1 MIVFDVEANGL
12 LDKATKI
19 HCLSYTDDG
28 KDYKTIFDYSD
39 MRDLILSQYGLVGHN
54 IVRYDVPL
62 IEKILG
68 IKIKARLFDTLP
80 MSWVLNLNRSKHGL
94 ESFGEDFGIPKP
106 QIDDWQNLTE
116 EEYAHRCTE
125 DVKINWCLWQD
136 LLKRFM
142 FLYKSKL
149 ELDKFFRYLEFK
161 MDCAAAAEKV
171 GWKLDVEL
179 AEKCVADLTKQKAD
193 KEAELINVMPK
204 RKVTTKKSRPKNCFR
219 KDGTASAHGQRWF
232 DLLQEHGLPLH
243 FDKEVEVIKKW
254 EDPNPNSTDQV
265 KDWLYSLG
273 WKPCTFKYVK
283 EINEVEGTIFITRSE
298 RAIPQ
303 VRKEGELTE
312 SVKLLAEK
320 NPEVQVLEG
329 LTVMQHRLGIF
340 QGFLDCEQDG
350 YVKAEVD
357 GLTNTLRFKHK
368 KPLVNLPG
376 VNKPW
381 GKEIRGCLIA
391 PTGYVLCGAD
401 MTSLED
407 TTKRHY
413 MQPYDPDYVHEMSQA
428 DFDPHLDLAK
438 HAGAIEQ
445 SDIDAYNR
453 GLKPELKD
461 LRKNFKVVNYSATYG
476 VGAIKLSRT
485 SGISETGAAAL
496 LDAYWRRHWAVRAFC
511 DSSKRKVRKI
521 NGDMW
526 VQNPVSNFW
535 HLLRYKKDMFSTLN
549 QSTGVYC
556 FDKWVAYY
564 RTRRPNIIGQFHD
577 ESINLVKEG
586 EQNEHSDALNWAIK
600 KLNQELK
607 LNVDLGI
614 DIQYGQRYSDVH

>member
-19 HCLSYTDDG
+19 HCLSYTTDG
-28 KDYKTIFDYSD
+28 KHYQTIFDYSD
-39 MRDLILSQYGLVGHN
+39 MRDLILSQHGLVGHN
-54 IVRYDVPL
+54 IIRYDVPL

-80 MSWVLNLNRSKHGL
+80 MSWVLNYNRSKHGL

-106 QIDDWQNLTE
+106 QINDWHNLTN

-136 LLKRFM
+136 LLRRFM
-142 FLYKSKL
+142 FLYKNKL
-149 ELDKFFRYLEFK
+149 SLDKFFRYLEFK
-161 MDCAAAAEKV
+161 MDCAASAEKV

-179 AEKCVADLTKQKAD
+179 AQKCVADLTKQKAD
-193 KEAELINVMPK
+193 KEAELISVMPK

-232 DLLQEHGLPLH
+232 DLLQENGLPLH
-243 FDKEVEVIKKW
+243 FDDEVEVIKKW

-273 WKPCTFKYVK
+273 WEPCTFKYDKNK
-283 EINEVEGTIFITRSE
+283 ETGEE
-298 RAIPQ
+298 RKIPQ
-303 VRKEGELTE
+303 VRKDGELTD
-312 SVKLLAEK
+312 SVKLIAET
-320 NPEVQVLEG
+320 NPMVEVLEG

-350 YVKAEVD
+350 YVRAEID

-376 VNKPW
+376 VDRPW
-381 GKEIRGCLIA
+381 GKEIRGCLTV

-428 DFDPHLDLAK
+428 GFDPHLDLAK

-445 SDIDAYNR
+445 SDIDAYNH
-453 GLKPELKD
+453 GTKPELKA
-461 LRKNFKVVNYSATYG
+461 LRKNYKVVNYSATYG
-476 VGAIKLSRT
+476 VGAAKLSRT
-485 SGISETGAAAL
+485 TGMSVPQSQAL
-496 LDAYWRRHWAVRAFC
+496 LDAYWNRNWSVKKFSEDQTIRQ
-511 DSSKRKVRKI
+511 I
-521 NGDMW
+521 NGEMW
-526 VQNPVSNFW
+526 VQNPVSGFW
-535 HLLRYKKDMFSTLN
+535 HSLRYEKDVFSTLN
-549 QSTGVYC
+549 QSTGAYC

-586 EQNEHSDALNWAIK
+586 EQNEHSDALNWAIE
-600 KLNQELK
+600 KLIQELK
-607 LNVDLGI
+607 LNVRL
-614 DIQYGQRYSDVH
+614 RY

>member
-19 HCLSYTDDG
+19 HCLSYTTDG
-28 KDYKTIFDYSD
+28 KHYQTIFDYSD
-39 MRDLILSQYGLVGHN
+39 MRDLILSQHGLVGHN
-54 IVRYDVPL
+54 IIRYDVPL

-68 IKIKARLFDTLP
+68 IKIKSRLFDTLP
-80 MSWVLNLNRSKHGL
+80 MSWVLNYNRSKHGL

-106 QIDDWQNLTE
+106 QIDDWHNLTN

-136 LLKRFM
+136 LLRRFM
-142 FLYKSKL
+142 FLYKNKL
-149 ELDKFFRYLEFK
+149 SLDKFFRYLEFK
-161 MDCAAAAEKV
+161 MDCAATAEKV

-179 AEKCVADLTKQKAD
+179 AQKCVADLTKQKAD
-193 KEAELINVMPK
+193 KEAELISVMPK

-232 DLLQEHGLPLH
+232 DLLQENGLPLH
-243 FDKEVEVIKKW
+243 FDGEVEVIKKW

-273 WKPCTFKYVK
+273 WEPCTFKYDKNK
-283 EINEVEGTIFITRSE
+283 ETGEE
-298 RAIPQ
+298 RKIPQ
-303 VRKEGELTE
+303 VRKDGELTD
-312 SVKLLAEK
+312 SVKLIAET
-320 NPEVQVLEG
+320 NPMVEVLEG

-350 YVKAEVD
+350 YVRAEID

-376 VNKPW
+376 VDRPW
-381 GKEIRGCLIA
+381 GKEIRGCLTA

-428 DFDPHLDLAK
+428 GFDPHLDLAK
-438 HAGAIEQ
+438 HAGAIKQ
-445 SDIDAYNR
+445 SDIDAYNH
-453 GLKPELKD
+453 GTKPELKA
-461 LRKNFKVVNYSATYG
+461 LRKNYKVVNYSATYG
-476 VGAIKLSRT
+476 VGAAKLSRT
-485 SGISETGAAAL
+485 TGMSVPQSQAL
-496 LDAYWRRHWAVRAFC
+496 LDAYWNRNWSVKKFSE
-511 DSSKRKVRKI
+511 DQKVRQI
-521 NGDMW
+521 NGEMW
-526 VQNPVSNFW
+526 VQNPVSGFW
-535 HLLRYKKDMFSTLN
+535 HSLRYEKDVFSTLN
-549 QSTGVYC
+549 QSTGAYC

-586 EQNEHSDALNWAIK
+586 EQNEHSDALNWAIE

>member
-28 KDYKTIFDYSD
+28 KDYKTIFNYSD
-39 MRDLILSQYGLVGHN
+39 MRDLILSQHGLVGHN

-80 MSWVLNLNRSKHGL
+80 MSWVLNYNRSKHGL

-106 QIDDWQNLTE
+106 QIDDWNNLSKE
-116 EEYAHRCTE
+116 DYAHRCTE
-125 DVKINWCLWQD
+125 DVKINSCLWQD

-142 FLYKSKL
+142 FIYKDRVN
-149 ELDKFFRYLEFK
+149 LDKFFRYLEFK
-161 MDCAAAAEKV
+161 MNCAAAAEKV

-179 AEKCVADLTKQKAD
+179 AQKCVADLTKQKAD
-193 KEAELINVMPK
+193 KEAELISVMPK
-204 RKVTTKKSRPKNCFR
+204 RKVTTKKSRPKNCFK

-232 DLLQEHGLPLH
+232 DLLQENGLPLH
-243 FDKEVEVIKKW
+243 FDEEVEVIKKW

-273 WKPCTFKYVK
+273 WEPCTFKYDKNK
-283 EINEVEGTIFITRSE
+283 ETGEE
-298 RAIPQ
+298 RKIPQ
-303 VRKEGELTE
+303 VRKEGELTD
-312 SVKLLAEK
+312 SVKLIAET
-320 NPEVQVLEG
+320 NPMVEVLEG

-350 YVKAEVD
+350 YVRAEID

-376 VNKPW
+376 VDRPW
-381 GKEIRGCLIA
+381 GKEIRGCLTA

-428 DFDPHLDLAK
+428 GFDPHLDLAK
-438 HAGAIEQ
+438 HAGAIKQ
-445 SDIDAYNR
+445 SDIDAYNH
-453 GLKPELKD
+453 GTKPELKA
-461 LRKNFKVVNYSATYG
+461 LRKNYKVVNYSATYG
-476 VGAIKLSRT
+476 VGAAKLSRT
-485 SGISETGAAAL
+485 TGMSVPQSQAL
-496 LDAYWRRHWAVRAFC
+496 LDAYWNRNWSVKKFSEDQKIRQ
-511 DSSKRKVRKI
+511 I
-521 NGDMW
+521 NGEMW
-526 VQNPVSNFW
+526 VQNPVSGFW
-535 HLLRYKKDMFSTLN
+535 HSLRYEKDVFSTLN
-549 QSTGVYC
+549 QSTGAYC

-586 EQNEHSDALNWAIK
+586 EQNEHSNALNWAIE
-600 KLNQELK
+600 KLNEELK

>member
-19 HCLSYTDDG
+19 HCLSYTTDG
-28 KDYKTIFDYSD
+28 KHYQTIFDYSD
-39 MRDLILSQYGLVGHN
+39 MRDLILSQHGLVGHN
-54 IVRYDVPL
+54 IIRYDVPL

-68 IKIKARLFDTLP
+68 IKIKSRLFDTLP
-80 MSWVLNLNRSKHGL
+80 MSWVLNYNRSKHGL

-106 QIDDWQNLTE
+106 QINDWHNLTN

-125 DVKINWCLWQD
+125 DVKINWYLWQD

-142 FLYKSKL
+142 FLYKNKS

-161 MDCAAAAEKV
+161 MDCAAVAEKV

-179 AEKCVADLTKQKAD
+179 AQKCVADLTKQKAD
-193 KEAELINVMPK
+193 KEAELISVMPK

-232 DLLQEHGLPLH
+232 DLLQENGLPLH
-243 FDKEVEVIKKW
+243 FDGEVEVIRKW

-273 WKPCTFKYVK
+273 WEPCTFKYDKNK
-283 EINEVEGTIFITRSE
+283 ETGEE
-298 RAIPQ
+298 RKIPQ
-303 VRKEGELTE
+303 VRKDGELTD
-312 SVKLLAEK
+312 SVKLIAET
-320 NPEVQVLEG
+320 NPMVEVLEG

-350 YVKAEVD
+350 YVRAEID

-376 VNKPW
+376 VDRPW
-381 GKEIRGCLIA
+381 GKEIRGCLTV

-428 DFDPHLDLAK
+428 GFDPHLDLAK
-438 HAGAIEQ
+438 HAGAIKQ
-445 SDIDAYNR
+445 SDIDAYNH
-453 GLKPELKD
+453 GTKPELKA
-461 LRKNFKVVNYSATYG
+461 LRKNYKVVNYSATYG
-476 VGAIKLSRT
+476 VGAAKLSRT
-485 SGISETGAAAL
+485 TGMSVPQSQAL
-496 LDAYWRRHWAVRAFC
+496 LDAYWNRNWSVKKFSEDQTIRQ
-511 DSSKRKVRKI
+511 I
-521 NGDMW
+521 NGEMW
-526 VQNPVSNFW
+526 VQNPVSGFW
-535 HLLRYKKDMFSTLN
+535 HSLRYEKDVFSTLN
-549 QSTGVYC
+549 QSTGAYC

-586 EQNEHSDALNWAIK
+586 EQNEHSVALNWAIE

>member
-19 HCLSYTDDG
+19 HCLSYTTDG
-28 KDYKTIFDYSD
+28 KHYQTIFDYSD
-39 MRDLILSQYGLVGHN
+39 MRDLILSQHGLVGHN
-54 IVRYDVPL
+54 IIRYDVPL

-68 IKIKARLFDTLP
+68 IKIKSRLFDTLP
-80 MSWVLNLNRSKHGL
+80 MSWVLNYNRSKHGL

-106 QIDDWQNLTE
+106 QIDDWHNLTN

-142 FLYKSKL
+142 FLYKSKF

-161 MDCAAAAEKV
+161 MDCAATAEKV

-179 AEKCVADLTKQKAD
+179 AQKCVADLTKQKAD
-193 KEAELINVMPK
+193 KEAELISVMPK
-204 RKVTTKKSRPKNCFR
+204 RKVTTKKSRPKNCFK

-232 DLLQEHGLPLH
+232 DLLQENGLPLH
-243 FDKEVEVIKKW
+243 FDEEVEVIKKW

-273 WKPCTFKYVK
+273 WEPCTFKYDKNK
-283 EINEVEGTIFITRSE
+283 ETGEE
-298 RAIPQ
+298 RKIPQ
-303 VRKEGELTE
+303 VRKDGELTD
-312 SVKLLAEK
+312 SVKLIAET
-320 NPEVQVLEG
+320 NPMVEVLEG

-350 YVKAEVD
+350 YVRAEID

-376 VNKPW
+376 VDRPW
-381 GKEIRGCLIA
+381 GKEIRGCLTA

-428 DFDPHLDLAK
+428 GFDPHLDLAK
-438 HAGAIEQ
+438 HAGAIKQ
-445 SDIDAYNR
+445 SDIDAYNH
-453 GLKPELKD
+453 GTKPELKA
-461 LRKNFKVVNYSATYG
+461 LRKNYKVVNYSATYG
-476 VGAIKLSRT
+476 VGAAKLSRT
-485 SGISETGAAAL
+485 TGMSVPQSQAL
-496 LDAYWRRHWAVRAFC
+496 LDAYWNRNWSVKKFSEDQKIRQ
-511 DSSKRKVRKI
+511 I
-521 NGDMW
+521 NGEMW
-526 VQNPVSNFW
+526 VQNPVSGFW
-535 HLLRYKKDMFSTLN
+535 HSLRYEKDVFSTLN
-549 QSTGVYC
+549 QSTGAYC

-586 EQNEHSDALNWAIK
+586 EQNEHSDALNWAIE